1 MQVTRLRRQ
10 IESDSR
16 DQATYLVYDKRVK
29 EMAAELTGKTSI
41 TFLVHQM
48 WNIRL
53 TSPDWS
59 GQKHWLLDCSSISLL
74 YEYYKL
80 LLICFLI

>member
-48 WNIRL
+48 WNSRL

-59 GQKHWLLDCSSISLL
+59 GQKHWLLDYSSILTVWVL
-74 YEYYKL
+74 
-80 LLICFLI
+80 

>member
-1 MQVTRLRRQ
+1 MILIQVTRLRRQ

-41 TFLVHQM
+41 TYLVHQM
-48 WNIRL
+48 WNSRL
-53 TSPDWS
+53 SALETLATRLFFYPSCTRIINYCLNMFS
-59 GQKHWLLDCSSISLL
+59 NL
-74 YEYYKL
+74 E
-80 LLICFLI
+80 

>member
-48 WNIRL
+48 WNSRL

-59 GQKHWLLDCSSISLL
+59 DQKHWLLDYSSILTVWVL
-74 YEYYKL
+74 
-80 LLICFLI
+80 

>member
-29 EMAAELTGKTSI
+29 EMAAELTGKTFI
-41 TFLVHQM
+41 IFLVHQM
-48 WNIRL
+48 WNSRL
-53 TSPDWS
+53 TSLDWS
-59 GQKHWLLDCSSISLL
+59 ASETLTTRLFFYPYCMSIIN
-74 YEYYKL
+74 Y
-80 LLICFLI
+80 C

>member
-48 WNIRL
+48 
-53 TSPDWS
+53 
-59 GQKHWLLDCSSISLL
+59 
-74 YEYYKL
+74 
-80 LLICFLI
+80 